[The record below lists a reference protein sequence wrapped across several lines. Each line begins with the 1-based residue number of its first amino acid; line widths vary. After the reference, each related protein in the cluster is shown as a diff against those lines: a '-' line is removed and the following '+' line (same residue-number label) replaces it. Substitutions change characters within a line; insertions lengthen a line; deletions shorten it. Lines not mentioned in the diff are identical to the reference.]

1 MLSHINNNEPGTQRP
16 DNIRIL
22 YTTRL
27 PQHEKTTEQGLDQ
40 ILFLPR
46 LRQMVQSQKTHQSR
60 VSLDLF
66 LTNLQPSADLLS
78 APSDIVIHSSRIRD
92 GDLQSAIGNRDS
104 DPSSKDTV
112 CYVCGPPAMTDSIVE
127 RLKGMLGEGGEKRVF
142 FEKWW

>member
-1 MLSHINNNEPGTQRP
+1 MLSHINNNDPGTQLP
-16 DNIRIL
+16 DNIHIL

-27 PQHEKTTEQGLDQ
+27 PQHEETTEQDLDQ

-46 LRQMVQSQKTHQSR
+46 LRQMIQSQKAHR
-60 VSLDLF
+60 PRLLLDLF
-66 LTNLQPSADLLS
+66 LTNVQPSADLVF

-92 GDLQSAIGNRDS
+92 EDLQSAIGNRDNGTR
-104 DPSSKDTV
+104 SKDTV

-127 RLKGMLGEGGEKRVF
+127 RLKGMLGEGGEKRIF